1 MNKLTTSQRITYL
14 VLGTI
19 AGLALAYFYNKWK
32 VKNGS

>member
-1 MNKLTTSQRITYL
+1 MNKLTIKQRITYL
-14 VLGTI
+14 AFGVI